1 MEKVT
6 IIVPVYSDWPS
17 LRDCIISLQKH
28 VDERHRVLFVN
39 DCGPEADTIEKNIKK
54 SIRGYKNYFYYRN
67 DKNLGFVKS
76 CNHAVFDLD
85 GTQNDILLL
94 NSDTKV
100 TEGFLEELIEVL
112 YSSSGSIGAVSPRS
126 NNATI
131 ATIPIDSMKT
141 KGINPERSYEFFAQY
156 RLRLPKF
163 TVAPVAHGFC
173 MLVKRK
179 LIEEYGL
186 FDEIF
191 GKGYGEEV
199 DFCLRIRTHG
209 YSSAIS
215 NWSYVFHIEGR
226 SFGLDKKNALIRE
239 SSKIITQR
247 YPTYR
252 QDVTNYINKALIQEE
267 FSLLKRLRRIVL
279 RLINSLKIKV

>member
-54 SIRGYKNYFYYRN
+54 SIRGHKNYFYYRN

-100 TEGFLEELIEVL
+100 TDGFLEELLSVL
-112 YSSSGSIGAVSPRS
+112 YSSDNIGTVSPRS

-131 ATIPIDSMKT
+131 ATIPITSMKT
-141 KGINPERSYEFFAQY
+141 RGISPERSYEFFMRY
-156 RLRLPKF
+156 HLRLPKF
-163 TVAPVAHGFC
+163 MTSPVAHGFC
-173 MLVKRK
+173 ILIKRE
-179 LIEEYGL
+179 LIDEYGL
-186 FDEIF
+186 FDEVF

-199 DFCLRIRTHG
+199 DFCLRIRGHG
-209 YSSAIS
+209 YESAIS
-215 NWSYVFHIEGR
+215 NWSYVFHLEGR
-226 SFGLDKKNALIRE
+226 SFGLDKKNALIKE
-239 SSKIITQR
+239 SSKIISHR
-247 YPTYR
+247 YPHYR
-252 QDVTNYINKALIQEE
+252 QEVADYISKALIDEE
-267 FSLLKRLRRIVL
+267 PSYFKRLYKKWL
-279 RLINSLKIKV
+279 RKFLGS